1 MQTLGIKDLQVNP
14 AKLTKSLENDE
25 FVLITKRGKALGVA
39 TSFGDEALNQGL
51 KNALLTKAYKQG
63 DISLG
68 QLSSSLNMSKKD
80 AMNMLSL
87 LEIDVIDYNFND
99 DLKTLEKLF

>member
-1 MQTLGIKDLQVNP
+1 MQTLGIKDLQINP

-51 KNALLTKAYKQG
+51 KSALLTKAYKQG
-63 DISLG
+63 DLSLG
-68 QLSSSLNMSKKD
+68 QLSTALKMSKKET
-80 AMNMLSL
+80 MNMLSML
-87 LEIDVIDYNFND
+87 GIDVIDYDFKD